1 MNHTDILPTVLDL
14 LGFDLK
20 EEQYPGYSLLGPIP
34 VDRTLFFSCF
44 HDDVKGL
51 ASLRGYEKYSYHY
64 DHQPEEFFDLSED
77 PFEEHNIM
85 DERDEEE
92 IEERR
97 NDVVAWR
104 ARVNA
109 IYEGTIVAD

>member
-1 MNHTDILPTVLDL
+1 
-14 LGFDLK
+14 
-20 EEQYPGYSLLGPIP
+20 
-34 VDRTLFFSCF
+34 
-44 HDDVKGL
+44 
-51 ASLRGYEKYSYHY
+51 
-64 DHQPEEFFDLSED
+64 
-77 PFEEHNIM
+77 M

-109 IYEGTIVAD
+109 VYEGKIVAN